1 MVAAVETMA
10 YAGEVPWHGLG
21 KKVHPDLTPFQMME
35 ASELNWEVIKVPI
48 TYDVEYADP
57 TTAVA
62 SKVIDKKFA
71 LIRKSDGKFYDIVG
85 PSWNPLQNE
94 KAFEFFHDFV
104 MQGDMEMHTA
114 GSLHDGQYVWAL
126 AKIKESFEVVKGDVI
141 DSYLLFV
148 NPHKRGKAIQ
158 VKSTPTRVVC
168 WNTMSYALA
177 GESARSAKVNHNQYW
192 DADTIKEM
200 IGLAHQSLV
209 QYKDASQFIAGKRW
223 NAETLIEYFNQV
235 FPNTGVSQED
245 SKNSILAR
253 EVIHRQPGTE
263 LGEGS
268 WWQAFN
274 TVTYMA
280 DHELGRSPDT
290 RLTSAWLGVN
300 LNRKNKALTLA
311 KEFAEAA

>member
-235 FPNTGVSQED
+235 FPNTGASQED

-253 EVIHRQPGTE
+253 EVIHQQPGTE

>member
-10 YAGEVPWHGLG
+10 YAGRVPWHGLG

-35 ASELNWEVIKVPI
+35 AANLNWEVIKVPI

-62 SKVIDKKFA
+62 SKVIDKKLA
-71 LIRKSDGKFYDIVG
+71 LVRKSDGQFLDIVG
-85 PSWNPLQNE
+85 PHWNPLQNE

-126 AKIKESFEVVKGDVI
+126 AKIKESFEVVPGDQI

-168 WNTMSYALA
+168 WNTMSYALKS
-177 GESARSAKVNHNQYW
+177 ESAKSIKVNHNQYW
-192 DADTIKEM
+192 DADSIKEM
-200 IGLAHQSLV
+200 LGLAHKSLTE
-209 QYKDASQFIAGKRW
+209 YKDISQFIAGKRW
-223 NAETLIEYFNQV
+223 TAETLVDYFNQV
-235 FPNTGVSQED
+235 FPNTGTSKED
-245 SKNSILAR
+245 SKNSILAQN
-253 EVIHRQPGTE
+253 VVHAQPGAE

-274 TVTYMA
+274 TVTYLT
-280 DHELGRSPDT
+280 DHELGRSADT
-290 RLTSAWLGVN
+290 RLSSAWMGVN
-300 LNRKNKALTLA
+300 LTRKNKALKLA
-311 KEFAEAA
+311 REFAEVA